1 MIKSFFKKYGW
12 RYVPGAIFL
21 LLCSWL
27 STRTPLILGNAIDMV
42 AKQNWSGFLH
52 EVVMMMVVAVG
63 VFATR
68 FIWRYF
74 IVFTSR
80 EMDYY
85 LRDRLYQH
93 LQLLPQ
99 KFFGSHRS
107 GDLMA
112 YAINDVN
119 AVRMMFGMV
128 FASVLN
134 SLSTLLLSVTSMAG
148 EVNLKLTLLALI
160 PIPFAIAGV
169 LIIGKQVRIRFRRVQ
184 ELFSQLSG
192 HVQENINGM
201 RVLKAFAQEK
211 HQYVDYDKES
221 LEKYNS
227 NIRLFKVSA
236 LLDPVIS
243 TLFGL
248 SYLIGLVYG
257 GHLVING
264 EIGLGSYVAFNT
276 YLTVIVGPIM
286 SIGRISNML
295 QRGMA
300 SYKRLSVLMKEE
312 ELPEF
317 DREDDGR
324 PVKCAIDVKDLSF
337 TYPEATQ
344 PALKNVS
351 FSIKEGAT
359 LGIVGPTGS
368 GKSTLMQLMIK
379 LLPVEAGSIY
389 FGGRDLADIPAA
401 SVRNATGYV
410 PQDGFLFNISIKDNI
425 DFFCNAGMER
435 IEKAVEIAGLT
446 GEIARMPEG
455 YETLCGERGNHLSGG
470 QRQRTS
476 LARALV
482 REPGL
487 LLLDDTLSAVDA
499 HTETAI
505 LSALEGELKD
515 RTAVIIAHRL
525 SAVRGAD
532 EIIYMDE
539 GEIIERGTHD
549 ELVALGGRYA
559 EMWEQQQREEAKQ
572 K

>member
-1 MIKSFFKKYGW
+1 MIKAFFKKYGW
-12 RYVPGAIFL
+12 RYFPGAIFL
-21 LLCSWL
+21 LLCSYL
-27 STRTPLILGNAIDMV
+27 STRTPLILGHAINAV
-42 AKQNWSGFLH
+42 AAQNWDVFID
-52 EVVMMMVVAVG
+52 EVIMMLVVAVG
-63 VFATR
+63 IFITR

-80 EMDYY
+80 EMDFFI
-85 LRDRLYQH
+85 RDRLYWH

-99 KFFGSHRS
+99 RFFGTHRS

-128 FASVLN
+128 FANILN
-134 SLSTLLLSVTSMAG
+134 SLSTLLLSVSSMAG
-148 EVNLKLTLLALI
+148 EVNVKLTVLALI

-169 LIIGKQVRIRFRRVQ
+169 LIIGKQVRLRFRRVQ

-211 HQYVDYDKES
+211 HQYNDYEKES
-221 LEKYNS
+221 NEKYNS

-248 SYLIGLVYG
+248 SYMIGLVYG
-257 GHLVING
+257 GQMVINN
-264 EIGLGSYVAFNT
+264 EIDLGSYVAFNT

-300 SYKRLSVLMKEE
+300 SYKRLDSLMKEDE
-312 ELPEF
+312 IPEF
-317 DREDDGR
+317 DRTDDGR
-324 PVKCAIDVKDLSF
+324 KINCAVEVKDLTF
-337 TYPEATQ
+337 TYPGADK
-344 PALKNVS
+344 PVLKNINL
-351 FSIKEGAT
+351 SIKEGAT
-359 LGIVGPTGS
+359 LGVVGPTGS
-368 GKSTLMQLMIK
+368 GKSTLMQLLIK
-379 LLPVEAGSIY
+379 LLPVEKGNI
-389 FGGRDLADIPAA
+389 FMGGRDLADIPAA
-401 SVRNATGYV
+401 SIRNAAGYV
-410 PQDGFLFNISIKDNI
+410 PQDGFLFNISIRENI
-425 DFFCNAGMER
+425 DFFCHAGMEK
-435 IEKAVEIAGLT
+435 IEKAVRIAGMEK
-446 GEIARMPEG
+446 EIERFPEG

-482 REPGL
+482 REPQL

-525 SAVRGAD
+525 SAVKAAD
-532 EIIYMDE
+532 EIIYIDD
-539 GEIIERGTHD
+539 GEIVERGTHD

-559 EMWEQQQREEAKQ
+559 EMWEQQQREEAKH
-572 K
+572 

>member
-1 MIKSFFKKYGW
+1 
-12 RYVPGAIFL
+12 
-21 LLCSWL
+21 
-27 STRTPLILGNAIDMV
+27 
-42 AKQNWSGFLH
+42 
-52 EVVMMMVVAVG
+52 
-63 VFATR
+63 
-68 FIWRYF
+68 
-74 IVFTSR
+74 
-80 EMDYY
+80 
-85 LRDRLYQH
+85 
-93 LQLLPQ
+93 
-99 KFFGSHRS
+99 
-107 GDLMA
+107 MA

-128 FASVLN
+128 FANVLN
-134 SLSTLLLSVTSMAG
+134 SLSTLLLSISSMAG
-148 EVNLKLTLLALI
+148 EVNVKLTVLALI

-211 HQYVDYDKES
+211 HQYDDYDTES
-221 LEKYNS
+221 YEKYNS

-243 TLFGL
+243 ILFGV

-257 GHLVING
+257 GQMVING
-264 EIGLGSYVAFNT
+264 DIGLGSYVAFNT

-295 QRGMA
+295 QRGLA
-300 SYKRLSVLMKEE
+300 SYKRLDALMKEE
-312 ELPEF
+312 EIPEF
-317 DREDDGR
+317 DRTDDGKD
-324 PVKCAIDVKDLSF
+324 VKCAIEIKDLTY
-337 TYPEATQ
+337 TYPETDH
-344 PALKNVS
+344 PVLKNVS
-351 FSIKEGAT
+351 LSIKEGAT
-359 LGIVGPTGS
+359 LGVVGPTGS
-368 GKSTLMQLMIK
+368 GKSTLMQLLIK
-379 LLPVEAGSIY
+379 LLPVEKGNIF

-401 SVRNATGYV
+401 SVRNAAGYV

-425 DFFCNAGMER
+425 DFFCNADMAK
-435 IEKAVEIAGLT
+435 IKKSAQIAGLE
-446 GEIARMPEG
+446 GDIQRMPEG
-455 YETLCGERGNHLSGG
+455 YDTLCGERGNHLSGG

-482 REPGL
+482 REPKL

-499 HTETAI
+499 HTEGEI
-505 LSALEGELKD
+505 LGALQGELKD

-525 SAVRGAD
+525 SAVRAAD
-532 EIIYMDE
+532 EIIYIDD
-539 GEIIERGTHD
+539 GEIVERGTHD

-572 K
+572 